1 MAERPSDESA
11 VQACARGTGVGPRTQ
26 SHCPMRGGFMKKKL
40 LAVLI
45 GASLVGV
52 AAPAFAI
59 TDEEGNASIQFAFVP
74 PGARSLGMGGAFVG
88 RADDATAAY
97 TNPAGPDAAAGVRD
111 RRGGP
116 PRRLRERL
124 RVERHVP
131 DRTRSTPRG
140 LELRLG
146 LGRRQQRR
154 VPVGG
159 LAARPLV
166 DRVLPPRAGEVQ
178 HELRAGGRRQRDRH
192 RPASSC
198 RTARRSTS
206 TS

>member
-1 MAERPSDESA
+1 MR
-11 VQACARGTGVGPRTQ
+11 ARHGGRAAHP

-97 TNPAGPDAAAGVRD
+97 TNPAGLTQLRALEIAAQG
-111 RRGGP
+111 
-116 PRRLRERL
+116 RRLG
-124 RVERHVP
+124 
-131 DRTRSTPRG
+131 S
-140 LELRLG
+140 
-146 LGRRQQRR
+146 
-154 VPVGG
+154 
-159 LAARPLV
+159 
-166 DRVLPPRAGEVQ
+166 
-178 HELRAGGRRQRDRH
+178 
-192 RPASSC
+192 
-198 RTARRSTS
+198 
-206 TS
+206 